1 VRGRE
6 ALVKYVLRPP
16 IAQERLTLMES
27 ELVRIELKR
36 PFGDGT
42 VAIELDPL
50 SLLRR
55 LAASVPPP
63 RSHTVRYAGVLGAAS
78 KWRALVVPPLPEA
91 VPGTT
96 PNSASPPPNSA
107 SSPPC
112 DSRPKK
118 PPTHRSGYRPWAEL
132 MKRSFALDVETC
144 TSCGGRMKIKA
155 LVTDR
160 ASIGRFLRHLG
171 EPTDAPPMSPARG
184 PPFWKSRVL
193 RQKALGPHPQM
204 EIGA

>member
-1 VRGRE
+1 
-6 ALVKYVLRPP
+6 
-16 IAQERLTLMES
+16 M
-27 ELVRIELKR
+27 
-36 PFGDGT
+36 
-42 VAIELDPL
+42 
-50 SLLRR
+50 
-55 LAASVPPP
+55 
-63 RSHTVRYAGVLGAAS
+63 LGAAS

-91 VPGTT
+91 APGTT
-96 PNSASPPPNSA
+96 NSASPPPCE
-107 SSPPC
+107 SP
-112 DSRPKK
+112 PKK